1 LFSTTTLLFIRT
13 LAALGAVCLAAWV
26 LLRWGLPRW
35 LPHLSGADADD
46 GPIEVLS
53 RHALGPKRAI
63 LLIRVAE
70 RTLVVGDT
78 EAGLSRLGELPEK
91 SSPDPQ
97 PAEPSIEWSTGASLP
112 IIELGE
118 AGLGEPVERAES
130 RADQARQ
137 RPSPVSIVEPVHP
150 SEVQTT
156 EETITRISEDV

>member
-1 LFSTTTLLFIRT
+1 MFSTTSLLFIRT

-35 LPHLSGADADD
+35 LPHLSGADSDE

-53 RHALGPKRAI
+53 RHALGPKSAI
-63 LLIRVAE
+63 LLVRIAD

-78 EAGLSRLGELPEK
+78 EAGLSRLGELPGEP
-91 SSPDPQ
+91 SADAE
-97 PAEPSIEWSTGASLP
+97 PAEPSIEWSTGTSMP
-112 IIELGE
+112 IVELGE
-118 AGLGEPVERAES
+118 AGLGEPVERADS

-156 EETITRISEDV
+156 EETTTRISEDV